1 MAPGKH
7 WAWYAYMV
15 PLALPRIL
23 DLWGIMLQTYL
34 DQPQRLRSSS
44 TLDRRP
50 SFALCW
56 FPGWPSGGVNGRP
69 FFQAGKPFIRL
80 GSHLSGWEA
89 ICKAGKPLV
98 RLGSHPGWEAVCQAG
113 KPFVRLGSLFIR
125 QGSLRTQHVHRP
137 WLIPEVWVDFA
148 LGWSIFHRE
157 DQTPSLQQIQVFQ
170 VSNL

>member
-1 MAPGKH
+1 MAITCHCPVCQSSLLPVSAINWTIAILIVPNG
-7 WAWYAYMV
+7 AWQ
-15 PLALPRIL
+15 IL
-23 DLWGIMLQTYL
+23 DLCEASCSRLQTYL

-113 KPFVRLGSLFIR
+113 KHFYQAGKPQDSTCPSALIDSQSLGGFC
-125 QGSLRTQHVHRP
+125 
-137 WLIPEVWVDFA
+137 
-148 LGWSIFHRE
+148 LGMIYF
-157 DQTPSLQQIQVFQ
+157 P
-170 VSNL
+170 